1 MKEYNNL
8 PAQYNE
14 RIHAFSIDY
23 GIVFLSMLI
32 VVFMYIEP
40 GFKLLIVLFVWYL
53 INIFPSFIKKGMT
66 FGKYNS
72 RIKIV
77 NEDNSEVTI
86 KTIHLRAF
94 TILIFGVLSL
104 GLYFLVA
111 FYLLDKRQDKRSIHD
126 LIFKTKVVYL
136 DSHIS
141 G

>member
-1 MKEYNNL
+1 MKEYHHL

-40 GFKLLIVLFVWYL
+40 VFKGLIILFVWYL
-53 INIFPSFIKKGMT
+53 TNVFPSFIKKGMT

-94 TILIFGVLSL
+94 TILVFGVLSL

-126 LIFKTKVVYL
+126 LIFKTKVVCL